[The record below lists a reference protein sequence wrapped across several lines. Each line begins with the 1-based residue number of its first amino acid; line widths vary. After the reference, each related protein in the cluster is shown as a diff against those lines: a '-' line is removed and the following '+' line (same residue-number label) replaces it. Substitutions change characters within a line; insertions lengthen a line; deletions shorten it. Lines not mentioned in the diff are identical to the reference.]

1 MEADAWCMS
10 GVPDGIGG
18 VNVEGMKVQTLN
30 LHEDL
35 AEI

>member
-10 GVPDGIGG
+10 GVPNGIGG